1 MCGGRGTGCRRE
13 HRQAS
18 SRGVPRGDGR
28 GCEPPRSRRIAAA
41 AGQDA
46 GSGGVGG
53 EGTPNQTGHPAG
65 LSPSRVSRNPWKGA
79 RERSRLPSVWS
90 WFGMPGICV
99 WQCFWGNRLCL
110 CQREKTMFQ
119 GNHCSLLGQIHA
131 PSPICPGRVPRPPS
145 VPAAGASTRGGR
157 AAGGALPRRMM
168 VNLRSPTE
176 RAGKRLWPLPPIPT
190 QGRFSLH
197 LLQAGPLRGGWWAER
212 GCRGAR
218 RFSEQDAAPG
228 VGGGSRASPR
238 HGQEDAGGK
247 SKGKNPP
254 KLSTCSG
261 SQPGCAG
268 GRASRSLSLVCC

>member
-1 MCGGRGTGCRRE
+1 MGEGPGAARNTVKPPAVVCRR
-13 HRQAS
+13 ATDA
-18 SRGVPRGDGR
+18 GVSHPGHEGFQQPR
-28 GCEPPRSRRIAAA
+28 
-41 AGQDA
+41 GQDA

-53 EGTPNQTGHPAG
+53 EGTHNQTGHPAG

-79 RERSRLPSVWS
+79 REWSRVPSVWS
-90 WFGMPGICV
+90 WFGMPGICL

-131 PSPICPGRVPRPPS
+131 PSPICPGRVPRPRF
-145 VPAAGASTRGGR
+145 VPAAGASTHGGR
-157 AAGGALPRRMM
+157 AAGGALPRHMM

-176 RAGKRLWPLPPIPT
+176 RAGKRLWPLPPIPP
-190 QGRFSLH
+190 QGGFSLH
-197 LLQAGPLRGGWWAER
+197 LLQAGPLPGGWWAER

-218 RFSEQDAAPG
+218 RLSEQDSAPG
-228 VGGGSRASPR
+228 AGGGGLGPAPVIVRKML
-238 HGQEDAGGK
+238 EGK
-247 SKGKNPP
+247 AKGKNPP
-254 KLSTCSG
+254 KLNTCSG